1 MLALL
6 QDVGWRESL
15 VIVIVTAI
23 FVGLRARKAIYKR

>member
-1 MLALL
+1 MLAFL

-15 VIVIVTAI
+15 VIVIATAI